1 VTQADLLR
9 LIAETLDALGVIY
22 MVGGSHAA
30 PAGRSSRSHRGIDAY
45 FARPEDVVLYKLL
58 YARQGGE
65 VHLRDVIGILRVSAS
80 DLDQEYLARWVD
92 ELGLRASWEDVRGRA
107 G

>member
-1 VTQADLLR
+1 
-9 LIAETLDALGVIY
+9 
-22 MVGGSHAA
+22 M
-30 PAGRSSRSHRGIDAY
+30 
-45 FARPEDVVLYKLL
+45 LYKLL